1 MSNHHPSGIPT
12 LDDIKIAVIGLG
24 YVGLPLARLFSTRYP
39 TIGYDLDKHRVDAL
53 MQGHDTTLEVEDDML
68 QKALDAGF
76 RCTSSIEEIR
86 NCNFYVVAVPS
97 PVDENNRCLRIH
109 GLSRRYG
116 RRMPSCHRSGF
127 RIALQSRL
135 LCWIQP

>member
-86 NCNFYVVAVPS
+86 NATA
-97 PVDENNRCLRIH
+97 EE
-109 GLSRRYG
+109 LSRRAQLPLSVGEEIYAF
-116 RRMPSCHRSGF
+116 F
-127 RIALQSRL
+127 RKGKEKETVVSASKL
-135 LCWIQP
+135 